1 MEALQIIAQSW
12 PIAIMVIGTMAGSIA
27 LYVIRWRKQSDRE
40 DKAYRSTQAVAVR
53 DPYRDD

>member
-12 PIAIMVIGTMAGSIA
+12 PIAIMVLGAIAGCIA
-27 LYVIRWRKQSDRE
+27 LYVIRSVKQSDRE